1 MKLPAPPLYA
11 LALPLV
17 SLACLENEEE
27 ITVRPDGSVRVTV
40 TAEGDLAD
48 LAEGYAVPLAAPWLP
63 ASDDAREWLARVGP
77 ATGGAQTL
85 GRVEEAHALGDDTSR
100 KLKLAVE
107 RDFAAVSELPTSY
120 ADPRDPYA
128 AAYLQRSTKLE
139 TIRRDART
147 VYVFE
152 RTFHA
157 RPYGRWLFERM
168 MEEDSDANE
177 ELFDKVADGTI
188 SEDEWQRAA
197 QIVLEW
203 HAPLAREFVLKAFR
217 GHYERGSATIPAAS
231 VRAVLAGLE
240 RHLQEVFSVERLK
253 VFTGNPDADDAMLW
267 MGIWNDF
274 RDAIRT
280 GIGNELARS
289 GLPREEQ
296 YAIQFDLEREFTEY
310 DHTADL
316 GDEAFGISVT
326 LPGEI
331 VTGNFDSAGGGTA
344 RWEFDGTELFT
355 GDVTLRAISVL
366 E

>member
-1 MKLPAPPLYA
+1 MKIPTPRLCV
-11 LALPLV
+11 LALPLL
-17 SLACLENEEE
+17 SLSCLENEEE
-27 ITVRPDGSVRVTV
+27 ITVRPDGSLHVTV
-40 TAEGDLAD
+40 SAEGDLAD

-77 ATGGAQTL
+77 STGGAQTL
-85 GRVEEAHALGDDTSR
+85 GRVEQAHALGDDTSR
-100 KLKLAVE
+100 KLRLAVE
-107 RDFAAVSELPTSY
+107 RDFAAVSELPASY

-139 TIRRDART
+139 TIRREGRT

-168 MEEDSDANE
+168 QEEDSEAHE
-177 ELFDKVADGTI
+177 ELFDKVADGSI
-188 SEDEWQRAA
+188 SEQEWHQVA
-197 QIVLEW
+197 QLVLDW
-203 HAPLAREFVLKAFR
+203 HAPLAREFALEAFR
-217 GHYERGSATIPAAS
+217 GHYERGSAAIPAAS
-231 VRAVLAGLE
+231 VRAVLAELE
-240 RHLQEVFSVERLK
+240 QRMQEVFSVERLK
-253 VFTGNPDADDAMLW
+253 GFTGDEDADDAVLW

-289 GLPREEQ
+289 GLSREEQ
-296 YAIQFDLEREFTEY
+296 YAIQFDLEREFSEY

-331 VTGNFDSAGGGTA
+331 VTGNFDSAEGGSA
-344 RWEFDGTELFT
+344 RWTFEGTELFT